1 MKIISNRFFRLLRAQ
16 ATSIIDGQCF
26 KCNFE
31 KTCDGMSYAER
42 NFTDCDVIEIET
54 YEGLV
59 TAKKNDLQTKFDA
72 AMKEACEQIKNVQFH

>member
-1 MKIISNRFFRLLRAQ
+1 
-16 ATSIIDGQCF
+16 
-26 KCNFE
+26 
-31 KTCDGMSYAER
+31 MSYAER

-72 AMKEACEQIKNVQFH
+72 AMKEACEQIKNVQFQMNELIEL